1 MIFTHKGIIFTV
13 KVEIIMNLL
22 KIFEYPAPILKE
34 KASPVENIDSGINCL
49 IDDMIETMYD
59 AEGVGLAA
67 PQVGRSLSLAVLDVP
82 LGGDYRRGENLM
94 VLINPEITSHEGET
108 TYDEGCLSIPEYTVE
123 VPRWEKVTVN
133 ALDRNGDD
141 LTIDADGLLAI
152 AIQHE
157 VDHLNGIL
165 IVNRISA
172 LKRSIFER
180 KLKKASA
187 V

>member
-1 MIFTHKGIIFTV
+1 MV
-13 KVEIIMNLL
+13 RACRCAN
-22 KIFEYPAPILKE
+22 PRP
-34 KASPVENIDSGINCL
+34 
-49 IDDMIETMYD
+49 
-59 AEGVGLAA
+59 VGLAA

-82 LGGDYRRGENLM
+82 LGKDHRRGENLM
-94 VLINPEITSHEGET
+94 VLINPEITFYEGET
-108 TYDEGCLSIPEYTVE
+108 TYDEGCLSIPGYTAE
-123 VPRWEKVTVN
+123 VSRWEKVTVN

>member
-1 MIFTHKGIIFTV
+1 MS
-13 KVEIIMNLL
+13 LL

-34 KASPVENIDSGINCL
+34 KASPVKNIDSGINCL
-49 IDDMIETMYD
+49 IDDMVETMYN

-67 PQVGRSLSLAVLDVP
+67 PQVGQSLSLAVLDVP
-82 LGGDYRRGENLM
+82 LGKDHRRGDNLM
-94 VLINPEITSHEGET
+94 VMINPEITSHEGET
-108 TYDEGCLSIPEYTVE
+108 TYDEGCLSIPEYTVK
-123 VPRWEKVTVN
+123 VSRWEKVTVN
-133 ALDRNGDD
+133 ALDRDGCD

-165 IVNRISA
+165 IINRISA
-172 LKRSIFER
+172 LKRHIFER
-180 KLKKASA
+180 KLRKTLA

>member
-1 MIFTHKGIIFTV
+1 MS
-13 KVEIIMNLL
+13 LL

-34 KASPVENIDSGINCL
+34 KTSPVNNIDSGINCL
-49 IDDMIETMYD
+49 IDDMIETMYNV
-59 AEGVGLAA
+59 EGVGLAA
-67 PQVGRSLSLAVLDVP
+67 PQVGRALSLAVLDVP
-82 LGGDYRRGENLM
+82 LGKDHWRGENLM

-133 ALDRNGDD
+133 ALDRNGCD
-141 LTIDADGLLAI
+141 LTINADGLLAI

-165 IVNRISA
+165 IVDRISV
-172 LKRSIFER
+172 LKRSIFEK